1 MKVRRAEI
9 KDIPRI
15 LELLD
20 QVNLVHHRGRP
31 DIFYHATKY
40 TEAELEDVI
49 KNDMTPGF
57 VAVEEAEDGSE
68 NVLGHGFT
76 IFQQW
81 KNHNIMKPVKTLY
94 IDDICVD
101 EKARGRHAGK
111 ALYEFIHEFAKENKC
126 HNITLNVWAFNEG
139 AFKFYETMGLE
150 IRNMTMEKL
159 L

>member
-31 DIFYHATKY
+31 DIFKHATKY
-40 TEAELEDVI
+40 TEEELAEVI
-49 KNDMTPGF
+49 ANDNTPVF
-57 VAVEEAEDGSE
+57 VAVGEDEEEGE
-68 NVLGHGFT
+68 KVLGHGFC
-76 IFQQW
+76 IFQQV
-81 KNHNIMKPVKTLY
+81 KNHNILAPVKTLY

-111 ALYEFIHEFAKENKC
+111 ALYEFIQEFAKENKC
-126 HNITLNVWAFNEG
+126 HNITLNVWAFNES